1 MNHTSVL
8 ALAALLVAAPL
19 AAQPKGEGPVGPGPI
34 TAGPMGIGP
43 IGPGPMDI
51 GPIGPGPMDI
61 GPIGPGPMGLGPM
74 KIGPLPDFA
83 ELDRA
88 LQAAK
93 PALLD
98 AVAEAP
104 MLAARAKMI
113 VDSFAFD
120 SFAFEFGQDKADREA
135 ERRDREA
142 EMRERERERE
152 AQWYSEGQNAADEY
166 RWDRALSFFNRVV
179 ELKGSKADAALYWKA
194 FSQNRLGQRTE
205 ALATIAELSK
215 GYPNSA
221 YRRQATVL
229 EAEVKRDIGQPVRP
243 QDSADDEVK
252 LMALQAL
259 QNTAPE
265 EAVPMLEKVLE
276 GTSSRRV
283 KQRALYVLAQSKS
296 PRAREVL
303 RNYAKGSSTPE
314 LQSQAIQ
321 YLGVHGGPEA
331 LVVLAEV
338 YATTTDVDVK
348 RRILRAFMV
357 ARDKD
362 RLFKA
367 AQGEQNP
374 ELRLEAVTQLGNM
387 QAQEELQ
394 QLYLK
399 ETSVDV
405 KRRIIRSMMTSGS
418 VDRLIE
424 LAKTE
429 QNPELRRD
437 AVRTLGQMR
446 SARTADVLVQIYASD
461 TNVDVKK
468 SVVNALF
475 TQDNAT
481 ALVGL
486 ARKEQDV
493 NHEEGDRLAALE
505 HAQQSGH
512 RLHDR
517 AARQV
522 GAHHVED
529 FHYPRIRARRRR
541 PHGGG
546 RPAQQPRLTN
556 GRVTTQPAVTLQQAF
571 RAAVDS
577 HADVGWVGYG
587 VPVVD
592 GERVMCC
599 FNSGN
604 TFVSGVSG
612 GNQACCGMCSLDPS
626 PDGTMMSS
634 RPQPGQPAGAVK
646 LEGADTMI
654 LLFRVVNRQV
664 ERVRVFSEDCQLDAG
679 GREVRWLTGVKPVES
694 IALLESLIAA
704 QPATE
709 RRDRIV
715 DGSISAIA
723 LHEDAAATAALER
736 LLSCVAAAARAG
748 ESALLARQHSRTA
761 RPRDPAAGHQGR
773 QLR

>member
-1 MNHTSVL
+1 
-8 ALAALLVAAPL
+8 
-19 AAQPKGEGPVGPGPI
+19 
-34 TAGPMGIGP
+34 MGIGP

-113 VDSFAFD
+113 VDSLAFDSLAFD
-120 SFAFEFGQDKADREA
+120 SFAFDLGQDKADREA

-229 EAEVKRDIGQPVRP
+229 EAEVKRDTGQPVRP

-283 KQRALYVLAQSKS
+283 KQRALFVLAQSKS

-399 ETSVDV
+399 ETSVEV

-493 NHEEGDRLAALE
+493 NMKKEIVSRLSNMRNKVAT
-505 HAQQSGH
+505 
-512 RLHDR
+512 D
-517 AARQV
+517 
-522 GAHHVED
+522 
-529 FHYPRIRARRRR
+529 Y
-541 PHGGG
+541 
-546 RPAQQPRLTN
+546 
-556 GRVTTQPAVTLQQAF
+556 
-571 RAAVDS
+571 
-577 HADVGWVGYG
+577 
-587 VPVVD
+587 
-592 GERVMCC
+592 
-599 FNSGN
+599 
-604 TFVSGVSG
+604 
-612 GNQACCGMCSLDPS
+612 
-626 PDGTMMSS
+626 
-634 RPQPGQPAGAVK
+634 
-646 LEGADTMI
+646 MI
-654 LLFRVVNRQV
+654 
-664 ERVRVFSEDCQLDAG
+664 E
-679 GREVRWLTGVKPVES
+679 
-694 IALLESLIAA
+694 
-704 QPATE
+704 
-709 RRDRIV
+709 
-715 DGSISAIA
+715 
-723 LHEDAAATAALER
+723 
-736 LLSCVAAAARAG
+736 
-748 ESALLARQHSRTA
+748 LLAK
-761 RPRDPAAGHQGR
+761 
-773 QLR
+773 